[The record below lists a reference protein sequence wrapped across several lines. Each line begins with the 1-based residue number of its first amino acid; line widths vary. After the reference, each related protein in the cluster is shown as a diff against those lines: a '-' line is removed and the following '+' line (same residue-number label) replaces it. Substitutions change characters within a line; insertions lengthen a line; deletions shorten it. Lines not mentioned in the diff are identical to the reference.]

1 MDYQIEL
8 TTLESKQSE
17 LDSLKVKSEDIF
29 NEFNSGYLNQLA
41 GTEIGLLST
50 KIKQPVERLKK
61 GFTNSNNWYKK
72 YVKELTA
79 LEEALSSFSSP
90 SMDTPKVFSAK
101 FEDLFSKQAMGI
113 LKTGAITK
121 KQEVET
127 LETPMETV
135 TETGPSGVLEYKVGD
150 LPKPGFIRKYLG
162 RRAVLLDVQV
172 DGHSLGQD
180 GTIKIKK
187 GQTVKLTVRIPD
199 EVEDVELLKRTSA
212 DGGGGWQKI
221 VSQKNSLEIKRD
233 NPSTYRRAR
242 EYTWYITG
250 NKTTK
255 NVTLSQTVQFSTAT
269 NKGSYKGMVRVRVNV
284 VD

>member
-8 TTLESKQSE
+8 STLESKQSE
-17 LDSLKVKSEDIF
+17 LESLKIKAEDIF
-29 NEFNSGYLNQLA
+29 NEFNSGYLNQLS
-41 GTEIGLLST
+41 GTEISSLSA
-50 KIKQPVERLKK
+50 KVKQPVERLKK

-72 YVKELTA
+72 YVKELNA
-79 LEEALSSFSSP
+79 LEESLSSFSGT
-90 SMDTPKVFSAK
+90 SMETPKVFSAK

-113 LKTGAITK
+113 LKTGAVTK
-121 KQEVET
+121 KETPEV
-127 LETPMETV
+127 PMETV
-135 TETGPSGVLEYKVGD
+135 TETGPSGVLEYQVGK
-150 LPKPGFIRKYLG
+150 LPEPGSIKKYLG

-180 GTIKIKK
+180 GTIKIRQ
-187 GQTVKLTVRIPD
+187 GETVKLTVRIPD
-199 EVEDVELLKRTSA
+199 EVDGVEWLKRTSA
-212 DGGGGWQKI
+212 DGGSGWWNI
-221 VSQKNSLEIKRD
+221 VSQENSLKIKRD

-250 NKTTK
+250 NKKTK
-255 NVTLSQTVQFSTAT
+255 NVTLSQTVQFSTSY